1 MHDVHRHC
9 YRISDIADYINWAYF
24 FHAWGMPAKYSS
36 LVGIHGCDACRK
48 AWTETFPAE
57 EQTQAQEAVR
67 LFSDAQKMLSRI
79 NAYTQVHTL
88 FKLFPANADGDDI
101 VIHKEEGA
109 DVRLPML
116 RQQHP
121 NKEGYCLCLS
131 DFVLPIASRNSDRV
145 GIFATSVA
153 SPTDYKD
160 NYESLLAQTLC
171 TRLAEAAAERLHQ
184 EVRKTLWGY
193 APDENLPVS
202 DLHAEKFQGTRPAV
216 GYPALPDLSL
226 NFLIDELLGF
236 TQIGIRLTEHGMMQ
250 PQASVSGLMFAH
262 PQSCYFSVGKITEDQ
277 LADYAQRRGMP
288 LAEIRTYLASSL

>member
-1 MHDVHRHC
+1 MLHRHC

-24 FHAWGMPAKYSS
+24 FHAWGMPARYSS
-36 LVGIHGCDACRK
+36 LVEVHGCEACRK
-48 AWTETFPAE
+48 AWTETFPAA

-131 DFVLPIASRNSDRV
+131 DFVLPITSGNSDRV

-184 EVRKTLWGY
+184 EVRNTLWGY

-226 NFLIDELLGF
+226 NFLLDQLLDF
-236 TQIGIRLTEHGMMQ
+236 SQIGIKLTEHGMMQ
-250 PQASVSGLMFAH
+250 PQASVSGLMLAH
-262 PQSCYFSVGKITEDQ
+262 PQSHYFSVGQICEDQ
-277 LADYAQRRGMP
+277 LTDYAQRRGMP
-288 LAEIRTYLASSL
+288 VSVLRPYLASSL